1 MYQKHKTPYGVFF
14 VLLIIIEVLAY
25 LVSGIFNVPNV
36 TLENWEECM
45 YYALTHPFTAW
56 NDKTPAFLEIALIV
70 WLFIVQYYLYYYR
83 NFSDNTHGSA
93 EWLDVDVANRELADK
108 DPKKNRI
115 LTQNLQVSL
124 EGPLPNN
131 NMLVIAS
138 SGDGK
143 TTAVVEQNLLQFLS
157 TYVMTDVKGDTLR
170 KLGNAFIKAGYTIR
184 CLNFKNPE
192 KSDRYNPFVY
202 IEREDDLLR
211 AVKAIHDSCRP
222 PSQATAADPFWD
234 DAVNLYL
241 QCMFYAT
248 WLSARERGA
257 VGTMNDVLRFS
268 NMETQR
274 YTDEETGEEFSKLGD
289 YMDDLAEKYG
299 YDYPPVRDYYKLK
312 KGAPD
317 TVNSVILMVNGMLAI
332 CETAE
337 VRRIFSGNDI
347 DIREL
352 GTGIGGDP
360 DKRIFLPLVV
370 PDINS
375 AYNWILSMFYTQ
387 MFDILTRLSDDELK
401 RPLPV
406 RVEVWLDEFYA
417 GPKPADT
424 EKLLGVIRS
433 RNICMIPILQSY
445 SQIKALFK
453 DDKWEIIMD
462 NVSVVLYM
470 GSGPLAASTHKFVS
484 EALGKA
490 TVDVRADSTQ
500 FGQHGHGGVN
510 FSQTGR
516 ELMTPDE
523 VKQLPS
529 TDAIVFLKARQPVYD
544 IKAFPFDRPDLQYV
558 APKWLKKRYDDAL
571 SLGGYEHP
579 VYTIYDPIHFHYIT
593 IEREQPLKVYT
604 DQKDIK
610 ALQESAKKDPNV
622 YSFEVDENELLYL
635 SWGKKEHSQEEIEEM
650 YQDAL
655 QHMEERREK
664 LKGLYVLQ
672 DVDATVPESG
682 TKDPEELD
690 KSTWNPN
697 VSFQQF
703 LRAHWDELSAPEQE
717 QIYIAMDEGLTEEQ
731 LKLLMMRKLS
741 EMQTWIRAFRLEN
754 QQRK

>member
-1 MYQKHKTPYGVFF
+1 MYQKRRTPYGVFF
-14 VLLIIIEVLAY
+14 LLLIIIEVLAY
-25 LVSGIFNVPNV
+25 LISGIFNAPDV
-36 TLENWEECM
+36 TLNNLEESL
-45 YYALTHPFTAW
+45 YYALSHPLTAW
-56 NDKTPAFLEIALIV
+56 NDKSPAFLGIALIV
-70 WLFIVQYYLYYYR
+70 WLFILQYYLYYYR
-83 NFSDNTHGSA
+83 NFAENTHGSA
-93 EWLDVDVANRELADK
+93 EWLDVEEANKELADP
-108 DPKKNRI
+108 DPKSNRI

-124 EGPLPNN
+124 NGPLPNN
-131 NMLVIAS
+131 NMIVMAS
-138 SGDGK
+138 SGDFK
-143 TTAVVEQNLLQFLS
+143 TTSVVEQNLLQFAS

-170 KLGNAFIKAGYTIR
+170 KLGNAFIKAGYTIK

-211 AVKAIHDSCRP
+211 VVKALHDSCRP
-222 PSQATAADPFWD
+222 PSQATSADPFWD

-248 WLSARERGA
+248 WLSARERFT
-257 VGTMNDVLRFS
+257 VGTMNDVLQYS
-268 NMETQR
+268 NLEMQR
-274 YTDEETGEEFSKLGD
+274 YTDEETGEEHTALWD
-289 YMDDLAEKYG
+289 YMDELKEKYG
-299 YDYPPVRDYYKLK
+299 ADYPPVRDYYKLK

-337 VRRIFSGNDI
+337 VKRIFSGNDI

-352 GTGIGGDP
+352 GKGVGGNP

-375 AYNWILSMFYTQ
+375 AYNWILNMFYTQ
-387 MFDILTRLSDDELK
+387 MFDILIRLSDDELHA
-401 RPLPV
+401 PLPA

-417 GPKPADT
+417 GPKPMDT

-433 RNICMIPILQSY
+433 RNICIIPILQSY

-462 NVSVVLYM
+462 NVSVVLFL
-470 GSGPLAASTHKFVS
+470 GSGPLAASTHKFIS

-490 TVDVRADSTQ
+490 TVDVMNDSNQ

-523 VKQLPS
+523 VKQLPT

-544 IKAFPFDRPDLQYV
+544 TKAIPFDKKDLNYV
-558 APKWLKKRYDDAL
+558 APKWLKKRYKEAL
-571 SLGGYEHP
+571 DLGAYEHP
-579 VYTIYDPIHFHYIT
+579 VYTIYDPVHFHYIT
-593 IEREQPLKVYT
+593 VEREQPLKIYT
-604 DQKDIK
+604 DQKDIN
-610 ALQESAKKDPNV
+610 ALQESAKTNPHIKMLD
-622 YSFEVDENELLYL
+622 VDEEELLYL
-635 SWGKKEHSQEEIEEM
+635 SWGKKEHSREEIEEM
-650 YQDAL
+650 YREAL
-655 QHMEERREK
+655 AHVEERKEK

-672 DVDATVPESG
+672 DVDSEYVPESD
-682 TKDPEELD
+682 TNKPEEPD
-690 KSTWNPN
+690 KSNWNPN

-703 LRAHWDELSAPEQE
+703 LRDHWDELTVLEQE
-717 QIYIAMDEGLTEEQ
+717 QIYIAMDEGLTEDQ
-731 LKLLMMRKLS
+731 LKILMMRKFP

-754 QQRK
+754 ERK